1 MKYVE
6 QKEKV
11 IQQLPN
17 KEILQITVEAPNLQ
31 FNVETTAETNEFQEH
46 LQTPLEGAEEVM
58 EILETSKC
66 DQKFHG

>member
-1 MKYVE
+1 MWNQRKKWFSNC
-6 QKEKV
+6 QIKKFC
-11 IQQLPN
+11 
-17 KEILQITVEAPNLQ
+17 KITVEIPNLQ

-66 DQKFHG
+66 DQKFHE